1 VKPQPEALGDLLAER
16 NTALLN
22 LDLKWARRMV
32 GDHPSEE
39 TLLAS
44 LHKARVE
51 CMALPDEPRR
61 ASCVW
66 LLEHG
71 MKRMTGLKPDPDH
84 LPGAL

>member
-1 VKPQPEALGDLLAER
+1 VKPPPLGDLLAER

-22 LDLKWARRMV
+22 LDLVWARRMI

-51 CMALPDEPRR
+51 CMSLPDGPRQE
-61 ASCVW
+61 SCHW

-71 MKRMTGLKPDPDH
+71 MKRMTGLKPDPEN
-84 LPGAL
+84 LPGGVPR